1 MTAFAP
7 ADWLALF
14 QAAPPIPAAAV
25 ADPIGAEL
33 VGYRVLL
40 DQWQQALESGAAE
53 PARAAVAAL
62 ARHIDQQRARQ
73 VRRVCSPGPWF
84 DPLIELPVPAV
95 AVPSLLA
102 LPLPGWLAAGAG
114 FWLALADYRQKL
126 DAFCLPYRD
135 LGTRT
140 LGRLEQVHPLTTITS
155 AAGLFAH
162 WQRCQDQVESEIVCA
177 PSWGAALAGVATAAA
192 ALRVAHRQ
200 CLEAALGVQLD
211 GAGQRAL
218 SEEIAAVRRQLRKL
232 AQDA

>member
-1 MTAFAP
+1 VTAFAP
-7 ADWLALF
+7 ADWFALF
-14 QAAPPIPAAAV
+14 QAAHPMSAAADT
-25 ADPIGAEL
+25 DPSGAEL
-33 VGYRVLL
+33 EGYRVLL
-40 DQWQQALESGAAE
+40 DQWQQALEAGAAE
-53 PARAAVAAL
+53 PARAALAAL
-62 ARHIDQQRARQ
+62 ARHIDQQRARH

-84 DPLIELPVPAV
+84 DPLIELPLPAV
-95 AVPSLLA
+95 AVPALPA
-102 LPLPGWLAAGAG
+102 LPLPGWLAAGAR

-126 DAFCLPYRD
+126 DAFCLPYQG

-140 LGRLEQVHPLTTITS
+140 LGQLEQVQPVTAITS

-162 WQRCQDQVESEIVCA
+162 WQRCQDRVESEIIRA
-177 PSWGAALAGVATAAA
+177 PSWGAALAGVTAAAA

-218 SEEIAAVRRQLRKL
+218 SDEIAAVRRQLRKL

>member
-14 QAAPPIPAAAV
+14 QAAPSMPAA
-25 ADPIGAEL
+25 DTEPFGSQLED
-33 VGYRVLL
+33 YRLLL
-40 DQWQQALESGAAE
+40 DRWQQALEAGAAE
-53 PARAAVAAL
+53 PARVALAAL
-62 ARHIDQQRARQ
+62 ARHIDRQRPRQ
-73 VRRVCSPGPWF
+73 LRRVCSPGPWF
-84 DPLIELPVPAV
+84 EPLVELPVPAV
-95 AVPSLLA
+95 AAPALPA

-114 FWLALADYRQKL
+114 FWLALVSYRQKL
-126 DAFCLPYRD
+126 DAFCLPYQG

-140 LGRLEQVHPLTTITS
+140 LTRLEQARPATAITS

-162 WQRCQDQVESEIVCA
+162 WQLCQDQVESEIVRA
-177 PSWGAALAGVATAAA
+177 PSWVASSAGVAAAAA

-218 SEEIAAVRRQLRKL
+218 SEELAAIRRQLRKL
-232 AQDA
+232 TQGA